1 MNWPAFFSR
10 KYLRAAFVTI
20 IVPKRFVSI
29 CARNSDRGVSSTDE
43 RLPYPALLMTTSSEP
58 NTSTAAI
65 TAFAAAASSV
75 TSIAKSLTLSPYRSD
90 RSASDLMSRAVANT
104 LLPAARPA
112 STIPRP
118 RPRELPVTN
127 HTCAIH
133 PPLSHRKRTD
143 QCKEL
148 EDSDGAK
155 QRSPGPVSRQG
166 RGKTP
171 KSSLLHDDTACYWLF
186 SALLLC
192 GAEKNRAHHGFN
204 PGCHLLGG
212 DTVRRLKPAARGSK
226 NGPGRGG
233 RG

>member
-1 MNWPAFFSR
+1 MDWLAFCSR
-10 KYLRAAFVTI
+10 KYLRAALVTM

-75 TSIAKSLTLSPYRSD
+75 TSIAKSLTRSPYRSD
-90 RSASDLMSRAVANT
+90 RSASDLTSRAVANT

-112 STIPRP
+112 STIARP

-133 PPLSHRKRTD
+133 PPLSSQPPGYSGEASQTQDWMRNGHT
-143 QCKEL
+143 KEL
-148 EDSDGAK
+148 
-155 QRSPGPVSRQG
+155 VSYGGNRRIFQ
-166 RGKTP
+166 TIP
-171 KSSLLHDDTACYWLF
+171 YNTLF
-186 SALLLC
+186 
-192 GAEKNRAHHGFN
+192 H
-204 PGCHLLGG
+204 
-212 DTVRRLKPAARGSK
+212 AR
-226 NGPGRGG
+226 
-233 RG
+233 

>member
-10 KYLRAAFVTI
+10 KYVRAAFVTI

-112 STIPRP
+112 STIARP

-133 PPLSHRKRTD
+133 PPLSSQPRIFWRSFS
-143 QCKEL
+143 
-148 EDSDGAK
+148 DSGLDAQWYTK
-155 QRSPGPVSRQG
+155 GPVGYGGNRRIFRPQG
-166 RGKTP
+166 D
-171 KSSLLHDDTACYWLF
+171 SL
-186 SALLLC
+186 
-192 GAEKNRAHHGFN
+192 
-204 PGCHLLGG
+204 
-212 DTVRRLKPAARGSK
+212 
-226 NGPGRGG
+226 
-233 RG
+233 

>member
-10 KYLRAAFVTI
+10 KY
-20 IVPKRFVSI
+20 RFVSI

-43 RLPYPALLMTTSSEP
+43 RLPYPALLTTTSSEP

-75 TSIAKSLTLSPYRSD
+75 TSIAKSLTRSPYSSE

-112 STIPRP
+112 STIARP

-133 PPLSHRKRTD
+133 PPLSSNPPDILEKLLKLRIGCAMGIRKDLLVTEEIRRIFRP
-143 QCKEL
+143 L
-148 EDSDGAK
+148 
-155 QRSPGPVSRQG
+155 RS
-166 RGKTP
+166 
-171 KSSLLHDDTACYWLF
+171 AI
-186 SALLLC
+186 
-192 GAEKNRAHHGFN
+192 
-204 PGCHLLGG
+204 
-212 DTVRRLKPAARGSK
+212 VRRRKESGSPWFQSWLPSPPRGCDWESGTSGVRLQK
-226 NGPGRGG
+226 RPRQRWSLEVMRPHREPSRDGQALP
-233 RG
+233 

>member
-29 CARNSDRGVSSTDE
+29 CARNSDRGVSSMDD

-75 TSIAKSLTLSPYRSD
+75 TSIAKSLTRSPYSSD

-112 STIPRP
+112 STIARP

-133 PPLSHRKRTD
+133 PPLSSHPPDLILSDLIRRTSDQLVHSRK
-143 QCKEL
+143 QKL
-148 EDSDGAK
+148 EDRRLVRLSVAENQIDSWHISL
-155 QRSPGPVSRQG
+155 QRAAGYRRREKVLCVSR
-166 RGKTP
+166 
-171 KSSLLHDDTACYWLF
+171 
-186 SALLLC
+186 
-192 GAEKNRAHHGFN
+192 
-204 PGCHLLGG
+204 
-212 DTVRRLKPAARGSK
+212 
-226 NGPGRGG
+226 
-233 RG
+233 